1 MNKVYKVIKG
11 YSLSFMVVLMVFIS
25 CNVLKTSRNPREVNL
40 LANGLAGFSVPYGD
54 WLIEDGQLILP
65 ANTNKKKRTDIW
77 LNGDYGDFKLEL
89 DFKVGKGTNSGIF
102 FRTSDIKDPV
112 QTGIEVQIRDDYGK
126 SPIDKHFCGSVY
138 DIKEVSVNRV
148 KKTGEWN
155 HIQIICLGNKLNV
168 ILNGGEVVDINL
180 NDWKDIGK
188 NPDGT
193 ENKFETAYNVM
204 SQKGKI
210 GFQDHPGAGGVW
222 YKNIRIKEL

>member
-1 MNKVYKVIKG
+1 MSKKYRVRKVFFW
-11 YSLSFMVVLMVFIS
+11 SFMLVLMMFVS
-25 CNVLKTSRNPREVNL
+25 CTVSKTAQKLGWSNL
-40 LANGLAGFSVPYGD
+40 LANGLAGFSTPYGD
-54 WLIEDGQLILP
+54 WGIEDGQLILP
-65 ANTNKKKRTDIW
+65 ANTNKKQRTDIW

-138 DIKEVSVNRV
+138 DIKEVSENRV
-148 KKTGEWN
+148 KKAGEWN
-155 HIQIICLGNKLNV
+155 HIQITCLGNKINV

-180 NDWKDIGK
+180 NYWKDIGK

-193 ENKFETAYNVM
+193 ENKFGTAYNVM